1 MLTNQASQI
10 GELRHGP
17 RVSCRASHFPR
28 PAILID
34 VRLKLAALLLAGVA
48 GNLMAQGWEIGAG
61 GGYGLY
67 RNGSVWAPAGIVSAG
82 VRNRFTI
89 TSWLGENSCGR
100 LSGEVRYTYQDGD
113 PFLETGGLRTN
124 VQGQSHAFHYGL
136 LLHLRDENA
145 AFRPYLTAGLGAKL
159 YEVTG
164 PESLCPP
171 FIDIARL
178 RAVSEWK
185 PLVVAGGGIRLRA
198 GANLSLRIEVLDYIT
213 PFPKAMIEPVAYA
226 TARGF
231 LHQFTPSVGVA
242 FTWKADRTAHPSVP
256 AGARRAKDR

>member
-1 MLTNQASQI
+1 M
-10 GELRHGP
+10 
-17 RVSCRASHFPR
+17 
-28 PAILID
+28 ID
-34 VRLKLAALLLAGVA
+34 VRLELAALLLAGAA
-48 GNLMAQGWEIGAG
+48 GNLLAQGWETGAG

-67 RNGSVWAPAGIVSAG
+67 RNGSVWAPAGTVTAG

-89 TSWLGENSCGR
+89 TSWLGENSSGR

-113 PFLETGGLRTN
+113 PFLESGGLRTN

-136 LLHLRDENA
+136 LLHLRDKNA
-145 AFRPYLTAGLGAKL
+145 TLRPYLTAGLGAKL

-164 PESLCPP
+164 PESLYPP
-171 FIDIARL
+171 FTDIARL

-198 GANLSLRIEVLDYIT
+198 GSNLDLRIEVSDYIT
-213 PFPKAMIEPVAYA
+213 PFPKAVIEPVAYA
-226 TARGF
+226 TARGL

-242 FTWKADRTAHPSVP
+242 FTWTADRTAAPYVRAS
-256 AGARRAKDR
+256 ARRPKDR